1 MKQRGIG
8 DTFKLLTNALG
19 IKTCEA
25 CEERRV
31 RWNKI
36 ISYTT
41 KPLFDEST
49 IQMIEEYL
57 NEPEVTKVM
66 CRYFNELM
74 KEYDGIWSD
83 SCFCTKSQRIAFRKE
98 FQTWYKNKLSNDNR

>member
-25 CEERRV
+25 CEERREK
-31 RWNKI
+31 WNSI
-36 ISYTT
+36 LSYTS
-41 KPLFDEST
+41 KPLFEEAT
-49 IQMIEEYL
+49 IKRIEEYL
-57 NEPEVTKVM
+57 SEETVTKPM

-74 KEYDGIWSD
+74 KEYDGLWSD
-83 SCFCTKSQRIAFRKE
+83 SCFCTKSQRVAFRKD
-98 FQTWYKNKLSNDNR
+98 FKAWYKKKLDNDNR